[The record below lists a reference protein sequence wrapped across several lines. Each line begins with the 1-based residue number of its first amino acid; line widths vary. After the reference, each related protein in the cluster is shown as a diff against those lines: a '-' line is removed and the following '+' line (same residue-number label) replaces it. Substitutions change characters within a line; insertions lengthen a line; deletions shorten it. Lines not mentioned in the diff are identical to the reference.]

1 MKTMMKLTAVFCS
14 LLLQIGLFGQIE
26 PPGTGDPVTLKSGSD
41 MSKQKPVGSHVN
53 SGTGLIGANTALGKE
68 SGLFFNDWSSGTVVL
83 TDNTVITDH
92 MLRYDIYHRQM
103 QFAYNGDTAAFG
115 KPEEVRSITFNHNTF
130 VYEEFMCK
138 DGKRKDY
145 LEVLVEGDCRL
156 LLYRC
161 IQYKLVD
168 ECTIPGAENPK
179 EEYYQIKKYFLSKN
193 KKLAEPLPEQK
204 NDVIEMLS
212 DKGKDI
218 KSFMQTN
225 KTKLTDEQ
233 DLIKL
238 VNFYNEN

>member
-1 MKTMMKLTAVFCS
+1 MKTMMKITAVFCS
-14 LLLQIGLFGQIE
+14 LLLQIGLFGQVE
-26 PPGTGDPVTLKSGSD
+26 PPGRGDPVTLKSGTD
-41 MSKQKPVGSHVN
+41 QSKQKPVGSHDN
-53 SGTGLIGANTALGKE
+53 SGTGLMGSNSGLGKE
-68 SGLFFNDWSSGTVVL
+68 SGIFFNDWSPGTVVL
-83 TDNTVITDH
+83 TDNTVITDR

-103 QFAYNGDTAAFG
+103 QFACKGDTAAFG
-115 KPEEVRSITFNHNTF
+115 KPEEVKTISFGNNTF
-130 VYEEFMCK
+130 VYDEFMCK

-145 LEVLVEGDCRL
+145 MEVLADGDCRL

-161 IQYKLVD
+161 INYKLVE
-168 ECTIPGAENPK
+168 ECAIPGAESPK
-179 EEYYQIKKYFLSKN
+179 EEFYQTKKYFLSIN

-204 NDVIEMLS
+204 NEVIEMLS

-238 VNFYNEN
+238 VNYYNGN